1 MDGERE
7 KSQPW
12 HEEEL
17 LWCAGYHLIYHT
29 VRGVIDVVYLPGG
42 LRVPVDDLKAIAE
55 ANKLTFCLPS
65 KVRGA
70 RGVTRVK
77 S

>member
-17 LWCAGYHLIYHT
+17 LWCGYHLIYHT
-29 VRGVIDVVYLPGG
+29 VRGVIDIVYLPGG
-42 LRVPVDDLKAIAE
+42 LRVPVDDLKSWAE
-55 ANKLTFCLPS
+55 RNKVDFCLPL
-65 KVRGA
+65 KTRGA

-77 S
+77 